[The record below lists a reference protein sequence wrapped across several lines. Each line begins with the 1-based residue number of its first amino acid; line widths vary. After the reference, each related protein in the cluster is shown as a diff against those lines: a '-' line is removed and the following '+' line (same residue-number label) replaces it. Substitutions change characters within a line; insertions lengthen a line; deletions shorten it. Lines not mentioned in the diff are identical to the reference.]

1 MKMMLRIGIM
11 SALFLVQ
18 ASGAIAADPAKPVA
32 KDFQRCAACHLANGA
47 GVPGAFPRL
56 AGRLGDAAKTDAGR
70 TYLVLTVSAGMSGL
84 IEVDGAKIRGAM
96 PAQAGMKDADIAA
109 ALNYALALKD
119 PNSAKA
125 PAASKLFTAA
135 EVAAIK
141 AANAAA
147 KPAAVH
153 ALRAGAFAPTAADG
167 AKK

>member
-1 MKMMLRIGIM
+1 MI
-11 SALFLVQ
+11 AAF
-18 ASGAIAADPAKPVA
+18 AAPTAIAADPAKPVA

-56 AGRLGDAAKTDAGR
+56 AGRIGEAAKTDAGR
-70 TYLVLTVSAGMSGL
+70 SYLVLTVSAGMSGL

-96 PAQAGMKDADIAA
+96 PAQAGMSDADIAA
-109 ALNYALALKD
+109 ALNYALAMKD
-119 PNSAKA
+119 PKSGKA
-125 PAASKLFTAA
+125 PAAAKLYTAA
-135 EVAAIK
+135 EVAAVK

-153 ALRAGAFAPTAADG
+153 AMRAAAFAPAAPQSG

>member
-1 MKMMLRIGIM
+1 MRRNAAFALLAVF
-11 SALFLVQ
+11 SAPAAL
-18 ASGAIAADPAKPVA
+18 AADPAKPVA

-56 AGRLGDAAKTDAGR
+56 AGRIGDAAKSDAGR
-70 TYLVLTVSAGMSGL
+70 AYLALTVAAGVTGL
-84 IEVDGAKIRGAM
+84 VEVDGARIRGAM
-96 PAQAGMKDADIAA
+96 PAQAGMSDADIAA

-119 PNSAKA
+119 PKGGKP
-125 PAASKLFTAA
+125 PAASKLFTSA
-135 EVAAIK
+135 EIAAIK

-153 ALRAGAFAPTAADG
+153 AMRAAAFAPAAADG